1 MDTIIVA
8 STRPYTGKSG
18 IALALFQ
25 ILKES
30 GSRPAYFKPYGT
42 MPATVDGYHTDL
54 DAAYAARYTGAET
67 ALDVICP
74 VVETSAFIEDVVAG
88 RIKDVRD
95 RVRSA
100 YDSIVPTADVLLV
113 EGPSDLYQGRS
124 VGVSLPEVA
133 EQLDG
138 RVILVTPGER
148 SHLPD
153 DVLCVA
159 ELLGARLAGVLYND
173 VHSSVKQ
180 FIVDQSIPFLK
191 NRGINV
197 FGCMQHDAELAS
209 VTIGEVAEELGGTVL
224 CAENHLGNT
233 AESFM
238 VGAMGQDKALR
249 FFRRRPR
256 KIVITGGDRA
266 DVQLAALETETR
278 ALVLTGSLPPAGQ
291 VLSRAEELGVPMI
304 LVDLDT
310 LTAVERLEGLFG
322 RMRVHDPGKAARIR
336 EMMEAAVDV
345 DAMFE
350 ALMSSRPKPG

>member
-18 IALALFQ
+18 IVLALFE
-25 ILKES
+25 ILRDA
-30 GSRPAYFKPYGT
+30 GRHPAYFKPYGT
-42 MPATVDGYHTDL
+42 MPSTVDGVHTDL
-54 DAAYAARYTGAET
+54 DAAYAARHTGVDT
-67 ALDVICP
+67 PLDVICP
-74 VVETSAFIEDVVAG
+74 VVESGRFVEDVVAG

-100 YDSIVPTADVLLV
+100 YDTIVPTADVILI
-113 EGPSDLYQGRS
+113 EGPSDLYQGRA

-138 RVILVTPGER
+138 RVVLVTPGER
-148 SHLPD
+148 THLPD
-153 DVLCVA
+153 DVLCAA
-159 ELLGARLAGVLYND
+159 EYLGQRLAGVIYND
-173 VHSSVKQ
+173 VPSSMHEFTVEKA
-180 FIVDQSIPFLK
+180 IPFLIS
-191 NRGINV
+191 RGIEV
-197 FGCMQHDAELAS
+197 FGAIPHDAELAS
-209 VTIGEVAEELGGTVL
+209 VTIAEVAEELGGTVL
-224 CAENHLGNT
+224 CATEHLENT

-238 VGAMGQDKALR
+238 VGAMGQEKALR

-278 ALVLTGSLPPAGQ
+278 GLVLTGNLPPAPH

-304 LVDLDT
+304 LVGLDT
-310 LTAVERLEGLFG
+310 LAAVERLEGLFG

-336 EMMEAAVDV
+336 EMLVEAVDIE
-345 DAMFE
+345 AMFATVMEE
-350 ALMSSRPKPG
+350 APDL